1 MAPKA
6 SLAFSQQAPISGLDC
21 RSRQYDALVLDA
33 ACRQS
38 LAIIRSLGR
47 NGLRVAVGAC
57 SSECHPS
64 SPVIG
69 FRSRYPLQRIVLPSL
84 ATDPEA
90 YGAAVVSFVREWPTR
105 VVIPATDES
114 IAALL
119 PRREELSSLGCTL
132 ALTSNQS
139 YSVARDKDR
148 TLALARDLGIAHPR
162 TIPVRATDEI
172 PAVLSE
178 LGLPAVLKPSASCV
192 EGEESR
198 LYATEV
204 VTVDEAVAVTRRLLD
219 AGVEVLAQEIAT
231 GQREGVTLLIVD
243 GRARAVFGHVEYR
256 TTPALGGAS
265 VVRESVPVAPDVR
278 ETSLRL
284 ARAMGIEGPCGVEF
298 RRDAKGGPLLME
310 VNARMA
316 GTVETAVRCGVDL
329 PSMVWRWASGL
340 SVEDVATY
348 RTGLRMRW
356 LRGDMRWLRDN
367 HHRVGRPDSLSRR
380 RALQTFVTDFLRV
393 RHYDCMSWSDINPF
407 VAEMT
412 TTFRSVTKSRLG
424 EATSPVNRMTNPQ
437 PTSQEAHLESQGV

>member
-6 SLAFSQQAPISGLDC
+6 SLAFSQLPPISGPDR
-21 RSRQYDALVLDA
+21 RSRPYDALVLDA

-47 NGLRVAVGAC
+47 SGLRVAAGAC
-57 SSECHPS
+57 SAECHPS

-69 FRSRYPLQRIVLPSL
+69 FRSRYPVQRIVLPSF
-84 ATDPEA
+84 ATDPDA
-90 YGAAVVSFVREWPTR
+90 YGASVVSFVRNWPTL

-119 PRREELSSLGCTL
+119 PRRQELSSLGCTL
-132 ALTSNQS
+132 ALTSDQS
-139 YSVARDKDR
+139 FSLASDKDR
-148 TLALARDLGIAHPR
+148 TLALARDLGVAHPR
-162 TIPVRATDEI
+162 TIPVRSIDEI
-172 PAVLSE
+172 PTVLSE
-178 LGLPAVLKPSASCV
+178 LGLPAVLKPNASCV

-204 VTVDEAVAVTRRLLD
+204 VSENEAVAATRRFLD
-219 AGVEVLAQEIAT
+219 AGVEVLAQELAT
-231 GQREGVTLLIVD
+231 GQREGVTLLVVD
-243 GRARAVFGHVEYR
+243 GRPRAIFGHVEYR

-265 VVRESVPVAPDVR
+265 VIRESVPVAPDLR
-278 ETSLRL
+278 EASIRL
-284 ARAMGIEGPCGVEF
+284 ARAIGIEGPCGVEF
-298 RRDAKGGPLLME
+298 RRDAEGRPLLME

-329 PSMVWRWASGL
+329 PLMAWRWARGL
-340 SVEDVATY
+340 SVDDVATY

-367 HHRVGRPDSLSRR
+367 HHRVGRPDSLSRG
-380 RALQTFVTDFLRV
+380 RALQTFATDFLRV
-393 RHYDCMSWSDINPF
+393 RHYDCMSWRDISPF

-412 TTFRSVTKSRLG
+412 TTLRSVANSPRRQGDLPVDPVTKS
-424 EATSPVNRMTNPQ
+424 E
-437 PTSQEAHLESQGV
+437 PTPQEAHLESQGV